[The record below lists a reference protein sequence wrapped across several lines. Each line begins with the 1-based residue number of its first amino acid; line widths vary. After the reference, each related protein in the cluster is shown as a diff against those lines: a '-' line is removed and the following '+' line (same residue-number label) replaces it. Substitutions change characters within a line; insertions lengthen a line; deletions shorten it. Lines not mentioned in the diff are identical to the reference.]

1 MHASLPSHQAFNRT
15 IKVYSNQYNVV
26 AMGISTTRSHDPDM
40 METSSVWSPQMY
52 VILRFIRPSLRV
64 PLFSVITKQV
74 TIWTVL
80 AINKYNH
87 FIYVYSM
94 YIAC

>member
-40 METSSVWSPQMY
+40 METSSV
-52 VILRFIRPSLRV
+52 
-64 PLFSVITKQV
+64 
-74 TIWTVL
+74 
-80 AINKYNH
+80 
-87 FIYVYSM
+87 
-94 YIAC
+94 